1 MARQSQNGEPAGAP
15 ENGAHALRPAR
26 WLLLVL
32 ALPVAGCAI
41 TQNPFGRGDA
51 EGTPPES
58 SVSGARSAVDTQG
71 LGVYLELMRALIEGD
86 ALTQAEIFGE
96 VADAAD
102 IAPTTT
108 NRLKYALALATPGHP
123 SSDATLAEQRLSALL
138 ASADALLP
146 EERMLVTI
154 HLREVEQR
162 LILDAAAAQLRSES
176 ANALEQQ
183 NLENAAELRAA
194 LEENRRLRAELDDAT
209 QKLNTL
215 TAIEQSIRER
225 ENDSD

>member
-1 MARQSQNGEPAGAP
+1 MAERARQESRLKP
-15 ENGAHALRPAR
+15 
-26 WLLLVL
+26 LLLLGL
-32 ALPVAGCAI
+32 ALAASVAGCSASL
-41 TQNPFGRGDA
+41 FGREDA
-51 EGTPPES
+51 AES
-58 SVSGARSAVDTQG
+58 PTASGASGARSTVDTQG
-71 LGVYLELMRALIEGD
+71 LGVYLELMRALIESD

-123 SSDATLAEQRLSALL
+123 GSDATLAEQRLSALL
-138 ASADALLP
+138 ASAGALLP

-183 NLENAAELRAA
+183 DLESAAELRAA

-209 QKLNTL
+209 QKLNAL
-215 TAIEQSIRER
+215 AAIEQSIRDR
-225 ENDSD
+225 EQ

>member
-1 MARQSQNGEPAGAP
+1 MAERIKHESRGSGILP
-15 ENGAHALRPAR
+15 
-26 WLLLVL
+26 LLALVL
-32 ALPVAGCAI
+32 ALPLAGCT
-41 TQNPFGRGDA
+41 TQSLFGRGDA
-51 EGTPPES
+51 EGTPAAS
-58 SVSGARSAVDTQG
+58 SAAGARSTIDTQG
-71 LGVYLELMRALIEGD
+71 LGVYLELMRGLIEGD
-86 ALTQAEIFGE
+86 ALTQAELFGE

-123 SSDATLAEQRLSALL
+123 GSDATLAEQRLSALL

-162 LILDAAAAQLRSES
+162 LILDSAAAQLRSDS
-176 ANALEQQ
+176 ASALEQQ
-183 NLENAAELRAA
+183 NSQSAAELARA

-209 QKLNTL
+209 QKLNAL
-215 TAIEQSIRER
+215 AAIEQ
-225 ENDSD
+225 

>member
-1 MARQSQNGEPAGAP
+1 VA
-15 ENGAHALRPAR
+15 
-26 WLLLVL
+26 WLVL
-32 ALPVAGCAI
+32 ALALPAAGCS
-41 TQNPFGRGDA
+41 TSQSLFGRDDA
-51 EGTPPES
+51 GTPAATNS
-58 SVSGARSAVDTQG
+58 SGVRNAVDTQT
-71 LGVYLELMRALIEGD
+71 LGVYLELMRELIEGD
-86 ALTQAEIFGE
+86 ALTQAEVFGE

-123 SSDATLAEQRLSALL
+123 GSDATLAEQRLSALL

-183 NLENAAELRAA
+183 NLESAAELRAA

-209 QKLNTL
+209 QKLNAL
-215 TAIEQSIRER
+215 AAIEQSIRER
-225 ENDSD
+225 ENDSN

>member
-1 MARQSQNGEPAGAP
+1 
-15 ENGAHALRPAR
+15 
-26 WLLLVL
+26 
-32 ALPVAGCAI
+32 
-41 TQNPFGRGDA
+41 
-51 EGTPPES
+51 
-58 SVSGARSAVDTQG
+58 
-71 LGVYLELMRALIEGD
+71 MRALIESD

-123 SSDATLAEQRLSALL
+123 GSDATLAEQRLSALL
-138 ASADALLP
+138 ASAGALLP

-183 NLENAAELRAA
+183 NLESAAELSRA
-194 LEENRRLRAELDDAT
+194 LEENRRLRAALDDAT
-209 QKLNTL
+209 QKLSAL
-215 TAIEQSIRER
+215 AAIEQSIRER
-225 ENDSD
+225 ENDSN

>member
-1 MARQSQNGEPAGAP
+1 M
-15 ENGAHALRPAR
+15 
-26 WLLLVL
+26 
-32 ALPVAGCAI
+32 
-41 TQNPFGRGDA
+41 RG
-51 EGTPPES
+51 
-58 SVSGARSAVDTQG
+58 
-71 LGVYLELMRALIEGD
+71 LIEGD
-86 ALTQAEIFGE
+86 ALTQAELFGE

-123 SSDATLAEQRLSALL
+123 GSDATLAEQRLSALL

-162 LILDAAAAQLRSES
+162 LILDSAAAQLRSDS
-176 ANALEQQ
+176 ASALEQQ
-183 NLENAAELRAA
+183 NSQSAAELARA

-209 QKLNTL
+209 QKLNAL
-215 TAIEQSIRER
+215 AAIEQSIRER

>member
-1 MARQSQNGEPAGAP
+1 
-15 ENGAHALRPAR
+15 
-26 WLLLVL
+26 L
-32 ALPVAGCAI
+32 ALPLAGCT
-41 TQNPFGRGDA
+41 TQSLFGRGDA
-51 EGTPPES
+51 EGTPAAS
-58 SVSGARSAVDTQG
+58 SAAGARSTIDTQG

-86 ALTQAEIFGE
+86 ALTQAELFGE

-123 SSDATLAEQRLSALL
+123 GSDATLAEQRLSALL

-162 LILDAAAAQLRSES
+162 LILDSAAAQLRSDS
-176 ANALEQQ
+176 ASALEQQ
-183 NLENAAELRAA
+183 NSQSAAELARA

-209 QKLNTL
+209 QKLNAL
-215 TAIEQSIRER
+215 AAIEQSIRER

>member
-1 MARQSQNGEPAGAP
+1 MAEHIRRESRLKPLPQGT
-15 ENGAHALRPAR
+15 RP
-26 WLLLVL
+26 LLLLGL
-32 ALPVAGCAI
+32 ALAASVAGCSASL
-41 TQNPFGRGDA
+41 FGREDA
-51 EGTPPES
+51 AES
-58 SVSGARSAVDTQG
+58 PAASNASGVRNAIDTQG
-71 LGVYLELMRALIEGD
+71 LGVYLELMRTLIEGD
-86 ALTQAEIFGE
+86 VLTQAQIFGE

-123 SSDATLAEQRLSALL
+123 GSDATLAEQRLSALL

-162 LILDAAAAQLRSES
+162 LILDAAAAQLRSDS

-183 NLENAAELRAA
+183 NLESAAQLRAA
-194 LEENRRLRAELDDAT
+194 LDENRRLRAELDDAT
-209 QKLNTL
+209 QKLNAL
-215 TAIEQSIRER
+215 AAIEQSIRER
-225 ENDSD
+225 ENDSN

>member
-1 MARQSQNGEPAGAP
+1 
-15 ENGAHALRPAR
+15 
-26 WLLLVL
+26 L
-32 ALPVAGCAI
+32 ALPLAGCT
-41 TQNPFGRGDA
+41 TQSLFGRGDA
-51 EGTPPES
+51 EDTPAASSAAGT
-58 SVSGARSAVDTQG
+58 RSTVDTQG
-71 LGVYLELMRALIEGD
+71 LGVYLELMRGLIEGD
-86 ALTQAEIFGE
+86 ALTQAELFGE

-123 SSDATLAEQRLSALL
+123 GSDATLAEQRLSALL

-162 LILDAAAAQLRSES
+162 LILDSAAAQLRSDS
-176 ANALEQQ
+176 ASALEQQ
-183 NLENAAELRAA
+183 NSQSAAELARA

-209 QKLNTL
+209 QKLNAL
-215 TAIEQSIRER
+215 AAIEQSIRER

>member
-1 MARQSQNGEPAGAP
+1 V
-15 ENGAHALRPAR
+15 
-26 WLLLVL
+26 LVL
-32 ALPVAGCAI
+32 VLPVAGCASSSSI
-41 TQNPFGRGDA
+41 FGRGDA
-51 EGTPPES
+51 AGTQAES
-58 SVSGARSAVDTQG
+58 SVSGGRSTVDTQG

-123 SSDATLAEQRLSALL
+123 GSDATLAEQRLSALL

-162 LILDAAAAQLRSES
+162 LILDTAAAQLRSES

-183 NLENAAELRAA
+183 NLESAAELSRA
-194 LEENRRLRAELDDAT
+194 LEENRRLRAQLDDAT
-209 QKLNTL
+209 QKLNAL
-215 TAIEQSIRER
+215 AAIEQTIRER
-225 ENDSD
+225 ENDSN

>member
-1 MARQSQNGEPAGAP
+1 MQSRLKP
-15 ENGAHALRPAR
+15 L
-26 WLLLVL
+26 LLLVL
-32 ALPVAGCAI
+32 ALAASVAGCSASL
-41 TQNPFGRGDA
+41 FGREDA
-51 EGTPPES
+51 AES
-58 SVSGARSAVDTQG
+58 PAASNASGVRNAIDTQG
-71 LGVYLELMRALIEGD
+71 LGVYLELMRTLIEGD
-86 ALTQAEIFGE
+86 VLTQAQIFGE

-123 SSDATLAEQRLSALL
+123 GSDATLAEQRLSALL

-162 LILDAAAAQLRSES
+162 LILDAAAAQLRSDS

-183 NLENAAELRAA
+183 NLESAAQLRAA

-209 QKLNTL
+209 QKLNAL
-215 TAIEQSIRER
+215 AAIEQSIRER
-225 ENDSD
+225 ENDSN

>member
-1 MARQSQNGEPAGAP
+1 
-15 ENGAHALRPAR
+15 
-26 WLLLVL
+26 VL
-32 ALPVAGCAI
+32 ALAVSVTGCSASL
-41 TQNPFGRGDA
+41 FEREGAA
-51 EGTPPES
+51 ESPAA
-58 SVSGARSAVDTQG
+58 SGATGTRSTVDAQG
-71 LGVYLELMRALIEGD
+71 LGVYLELMRGLIEGD
-86 ALTQAEIFGE
+86 ALTQAEIFGD

-123 SSDATLAEQRLSALL
+123 GSDATLAEQRLSALL

-176 ANALEQQ
+176 ENALEQQ
-183 NLENAAELRAA
+183 NLESASELRAA
-194 LEENRRLRAELDDAT
+194 LEENRRLRAQLDDAT
-209 QKLNTL
+209 QKLSAL
-215 TAIEQSIRER
+215 AAIEQSIRER